1 MPWLILVLTISLF
14 IALARGGRISNLA
27 DIELRLWW
35 LLILGFVIQAVAGL
49 FPSWG
54 FVQAAGPWILVAS
67 YIPIVVAVTA
77 NREKAGM
84 WLAGVGI
91 LMNLSVIIANQGMPV
106 LTGAITAASD
116 FTIDNPVVANFKHV
130 PYDDETV
137 LGFLADV
144 IPLRV
149 FGQGHVIS
157 LGDVLLAIGLGRF
170 LEGELR
176 KPVRWFKGGVGPTE
190 SGSAFTQS

>member
-1 MPWLILVLTISLF
+1 MPWLILVLAISLF

-35 LLILGFVIQAVAGL
+35 LLLLGFLIQAVAAIV
-49 FPSWG
+49 PSWDVLEAG
-54 FVQAAGPWILVAS
+54 GPWILVLS

-77 NREKAGM
+77 NRTRPGM

-106 LTGAITAASD
+106 LGESITAASD
-116 FTIDNPVVANFKHV
+116 FTLRNPVIADFKHV
-130 PYDDETV
+130 PFDEETM

-170 LEGELR
+170 LEAELR
-176 KPVRWFKGGVGPTE
+176 KPVRWFKGGVRSTE
-190 SGSAFTQS
+190 SGSAFRRS

>member
-1 MPWLILVLTISLF
+1 MPWLILVLAISLF
-14 IALARGGRISNLA
+14 IALARGGRVTNLA

-49 FPSWG
+49 FPSWEV
-54 FVQAAGPWILVAS
+54 VQTGGPWILVAS
-67 YIPIVVAVTA
+67 YIPIVVAVAA
-77 NREKAGM
+77 NREKSGM

-106 LTGAITAASD
+106 LAGAITAASD
-116 FTIDNPVVANFKHV
+116 FTIENPVVANFKHV
-130 PYDDETV
+130 PFDEDTM

-144 IPLRV
+144 IPLRI

-176 KPVRWFKGGVGPTE
+176 KPVRWFKGGVGSTE
-190 SGSAFTQS
+190 SGSAFKQS